1 MMYTQSTTK
10 LQTENKMAIINLKA
24 TVKCKDHD
32 GYKAQ
37 TVNEL
42 QWMVSKH
49 QGDVVHCMT
58 PDGPSDDFCWHIT
71 VENFFTG
78 EIYALN
84 TIVYG
89 HIRSETYEDEE
100 TGYSEDVVW
109 YENGR
114 TRANILIEK
123 IKAKGVIDLSNWS
136 RVR

>member
-1 MMYTQSTTK
+1 MT
-10 LQTENKMAIINLKA
+10 IINLKA

-42 QWMVSKH
+42 QWMVSKT

-84 TIVYG
+84 TVVYG
-89 HIRSETYEDEE
+89 HIRSETYDEDDMQ
-100 TGYSEDVVW
+100 GDYVW

-114 TRANILIEK
+114 TRADILIEK
-123 IKAKGVIDLSNWS
+123 IKAKGVINLANWT

>member
-1 MMYTQSTTK
+1 MTT
-10 LQTENKMAIINLKA
+10 INLKA
-24 TVKCKDHD
+24 TVKCRDHD

-42 QWMVSKH
+42 QWMVSKT

-78 EIYALN
+78 EIYKLN
-84 TIVYG
+84 STVYG
-89 HIRSETYEDEE
+89 HIRSETYEDE
-100 TGYSEDVVW
+100 DVTW
-109 YENGR
+109 YENAR
-114 TRANILIEK
+114 TRADNLIEK
-123 IKAKGVIDLSNWS
+123 IKAKGVIDLANWS

>member
-1 MMYTQSTTK
+1 MT
-10 LQTENKMAIINLKA
+10 IINLNA

-42 QWMVSKH
+42 QWMVSKY

-58 PDGPSDDFCWHIT
+58 PDGPSDDFAWHIT

-78 EIYALN
+78 EIYALKT
-84 TIVYG
+84 TIHG
-89 HIRSETYEDEE
+89 HIRSETYEDEDC
-100 TGYSEDVVW
+100 SEDVVW

-114 TRANILIEK
+114 TRADNLIEK
-123 IKAKGVIDLSNWS
+123 IKKAGKIDLTNWTK
-136 RVR
+136 VR

>member
-1 MMYTQSTTK
+1 MT
-10 LQTENKMAIINLKA
+10 IINLKA
-24 TVKCKDHD
+24 TVKCRDHD

-42 QWMVSKH
+42 QWMVSKS

-78 EIYALN
+78 EIYKLN
-84 TIVYG
+84 STVYG
-89 HIRSETYEDEE
+89 HIRSETYEDED
-100 TGYSEDVVW
+100 GYSEDVTW

-114 TRANILIEK
+114 TRADNLIEK
-123 IKAKGVIDLSNWS
+123 IKKAGKIDTTNWTKIK
-136 RVR
+136 